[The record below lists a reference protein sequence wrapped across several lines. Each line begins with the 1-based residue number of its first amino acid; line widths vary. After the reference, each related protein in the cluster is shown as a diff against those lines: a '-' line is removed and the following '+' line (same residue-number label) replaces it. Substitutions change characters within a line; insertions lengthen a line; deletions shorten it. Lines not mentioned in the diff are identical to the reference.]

1 MSRLASGGGAQYFA
15 RYAEPEA
22 RLAASIPDSYAACL
36 VVPVCGEAPDFLEG
50 YRAALERSPGRV
62 LVVVVVN
69 ATESASAERHQQ
81 NARLLEQLSRQFVDQ
96 RPIEAAV
103 SGPRAMLAR
112 GAHFDLLWVDR
123 ARPGLY
129 LPEGEG
135 VGTARK
141 IGGDLAAAL
150 FARGRIAC
158 PRIASSD
165 ADVTLPDDFFATLSG
180 EIVERTQSAA
190 WLWPFRHE
198 DSGEPRIDEA
208 TVLYE
213 ISLRYYVLGL
223 SAARS
228 SYAYQSV
235 GSTLS
240 VDARAYVS
248 VRGFPRR
255 AAAEDFYL
263 LDKLA
268 KVLPLR
274 RIAAE
279 PLRIRSRA
287 SDRVPFGTGRRSREI
302 AEARAIGTEFL
313 LYAPET
319 FRALGAVI
327 AGLDAF
333 SVTADPSALSEALA
347 SGAPELADAAE
358 SVLIRLGAF
367 AALERARTQAPGGS
381 VLRRRAHT
389 WFDALR
395 TLRFIH
401 GMRDACLP
409 SRPWR
414 AALEGAPFL
423 PKFVSDI
430 DDPSAVCCRLAELE
444 AALPSQI
451 GPALL

>member
-1 MSRLASGGGAQYFA
+1 MNRANDRGIQYFA

-22 RLAASIPDSYAACL
+22 GLAADLLESYAACL

-50 YRAALERSPGRV
+50 YRAALNNAPGRV
-62 LVVVVVN
+62 LLIVVVN
-69 ATESASAERHQQ
+69 ANQSATSERHRQ
-81 NARLLEQLSRQFVDQ
+81 NARLLAQLSQRFSDQ
-96 RPIEAAV
+96 RKVTAAE
-103 SGPRAMLAR
+103 PTARAVLAR
-112 GAHFDLLWVDR
+112 ASCGDLLWLDR
-123 ARPGLY
+123 ASVGSY

-150 FARGRIAC
+150 YARGKIAC
-158 PRIASSD
+158 SRIASSD
-165 ADVTLPDDFFATLSG
+165 ADVTLPSDFFVTLTRDVS
-180 EIVERTQSAA
+180 EREPSSA
-190 WLWPFRHE
+190 WLWPFQHE
-198 DSGEPRIDEA
+198 AGGDRRIDEA

-240 VDARAYVS
+240 VDARAYLS
-248 VRGFPRR
+248 VRGFPKR

-268 KVLPLR
+268 KVQPLR
-274 RIAAE
+274 RVVSA

-302 AEARAIGTEFL
+302 AEARAAGADFL
-313 LYAPET
+313 LYAPDT
-319 FRALGAVI
+319 FLALRAVI

-333 SVTADPSALSEALA
+333 SASAEPLALNDA
-347 SGAPELADAAE
+347 LDSLAPELADPAR
-358 SVLIRLGAF
+358 SVLDRLGAF
-367 AALERARTQAPGGS
+367 DALERASTQAPAGKI
-381 VLRRRAHT
+381 LRRRVHT

-414 AALEGAPFL
+414 VALASAPFL
-423 PKFVSDI
+423 PSSI
-430 DDPSAVCCRLAELE
+430 GESGDPDAACQRLALLE
-444 AALPSQI
+444 AELPSQI